1 MFPEGARKEVVEFFH
16 FVDEDEKSKEGHSLG
31 WKLLKALV
39 LLTADSS
46 VSWNV
51 NRCLIHTQIYCVL
64 IFFLC
69 LCRIYYC
76 V

>member
-51 NRCLIHTQIYCVL
+51 NRCLIHTHTHKYIV
-64 IFFLC
+64 F
-69 LCRIYYC
+69 
-76 V
+76 